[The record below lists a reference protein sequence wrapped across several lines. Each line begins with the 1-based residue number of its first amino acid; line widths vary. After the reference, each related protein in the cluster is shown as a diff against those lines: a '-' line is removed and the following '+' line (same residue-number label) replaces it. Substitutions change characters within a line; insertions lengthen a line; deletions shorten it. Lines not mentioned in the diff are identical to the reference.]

1 MKVPRRERHFDTYSC
16 KTRVFKERGAHKFIP
31 KGRYRK
37 VQRKYLIPITL
48 LALLALTLSTLAVI
62 VYSRSMLRDVTPSYV
77 KKSTKSEA
85 SRPLE
90 TVELPIEV
98 FNEVTADDKIYLL
111 ILKDGALYAYD
122 DAMKCVVTKA
132 FDPTILNSTESTMLI
147 DGILLTGES
156 ALNEALDDLLH

>member
-1 MKVPRRERHFDTYSC
+1 M
-16 KTRVFKERGAHKFIP
+16 
-31 KGRYRK
+31 
-37 VQRKYLIPITL
+37 QRKYLIPITL

-62 VYSRSMLRDVTPSYV
+62 VYSRSMLHDISPSYV
-77 KKSTKSEA
+77 KKSTRSEA
-85 SRPLE
+85 PRPLE

-132 FDPTILNSTESTMLI
+132 FDPTLLNSTERTMLN